1 MKISINSL
9 YNENKELMKKEN
21 ELSNEV
27 NKSNNNKY
35 EELIEKYKYKCDYES
50 NKIKNLKIFERT

>member
-9 YNENKELMKKEN
+9 YNKNKELMKKES
-21 ELSNEV
+21 ELNNEV

-35 EELIEKYKYKCDYES
+35 EELIEKY
-50 NKIKNLKIFERT
+50 

>member
-9 YNENKELMKKEN
+9 YNKNKELMKKEN
-21 ELSNEV
+21 ELNNEV

-35 EELIEKYKYKCDYES
+35 EELIEKY
-50 NKIKNLKIFERT
+50 